1 MATELDHCASTHV
14 EQTVATNGQSGTE
27 QPRLSDEEYATEDNV
42 VMAGVCGILS
52 QSVIV
57 MYSVRRVCSHKL
69 QFAN

>member
-1 MATELDHCASTHV
+1 
-14 EQTVATNGQSGTE
+14 VATNGQSGTE